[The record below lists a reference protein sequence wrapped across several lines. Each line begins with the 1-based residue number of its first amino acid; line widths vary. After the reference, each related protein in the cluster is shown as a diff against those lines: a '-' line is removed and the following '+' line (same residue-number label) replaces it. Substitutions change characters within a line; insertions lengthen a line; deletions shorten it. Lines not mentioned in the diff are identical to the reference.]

1 MSHGVGGPFF
11 YVEPLGV
18 GASRP
23 QGRFPVWVGNTH
35 SRPSSL
41 ARQTLL
47 NTVQRKK
54 ISLTTPDNCEH
65 GRDEPSVCLCGAA
78 PEGTYPAGYLDEIRQ
93 QLDALAAEYGD
104 GDLSLSEWRAAS
116 KPLMERLRQ
125 IEEAHLSPGE
135 ALQKSAADIGRDLV
149 EVVADYASDRVS
161 HAEWLILR
169 EGLKKR
175 IDALVGPL
183 I

>member
-1 MSHGVGGPFF
+1 M
-11 YVEPLGV
+11 
-18 GASRP
+18 
-23 QGRFPVWVGNTH
+23 
-35 SRPSSL
+35 
-41 ARQTLL
+41 
-47 NTVQRKK
+47 
-54 ISLTTPDNCEH
+54 TTPDNCEH

-135 ALQKSAADIGRDLV
+135 ALPELFGEDNAAYRHRHGGF
-149 EVVADYASDRVS
+149 
-161 HAEWLILR
+161 HT
-169 EGLKKR
+169 
-175 IDALVGPL
+175 LVGSVRERLLQTGLSSWKRPFEHEPDVPVQVNCSKFGEMRPSAGQL
-183 I
+183 AVAEIASVGTARLDLQM

>member
-1 MSHGVGGPFF
+1 
-11 YVEPLGV
+11 
-18 GASRP
+18 
-23 QGRFPVWVGNTH
+23 
-35 SRPSSL
+35 
-41 ARQTLL
+41 
-47 NTVQRKK
+47 
-54 ISLTTPDNCEH
+54 LTTPDNREH

-116 KPLMERLRQ
+116 KPLMERLGQ

-135 ALQKSAADIGRDLV
+135 ALQESA
-149 EVVADYASDRVS
+149 ADYASDRVS

>member
-1 MSHGVGGPFF
+1 M
-11 YVEPLGV
+11 
-18 GASRP
+18 
-23 QGRFPVWVGNTH
+23 
-35 SRPSSL
+35 
-41 ARQTLL
+41 
-47 NTVQRKK
+47 
-54 ISLTTPDNCEH
+54 TTPDNCEH

-104 GDLSLSEWRAAS
+104 GDLSLSEWRTAS

-125 IEEAHLSPGE
+125 IEEAHLSPGRRSRR
-135 ALQKSAADIGRDLV
+135 ARPTGRDLV
-149 EVVADYASDRVS
+149 EVVADYASDTVS

-175 IDALVGPL
+175 MTH
-183 I
+183 

>member
-1 MSHGVGGPFF
+1 
-11 YVEPLGV
+11 
-18 GASRP
+18 
-23 QGRFPVWVGNTH
+23 
-35 SRPSSL
+35 
-41 ARQTLL
+41 
-47 NTVQRKK
+47 
-54 ISLTTPDNCEH
+54 LTTPDNCEH

-104 GDLSLSEWRAAS
+104 GDLSLSEWRAVS

-135 ALQKSAADIGRDLV
+135 ALQQSAADIGRDLV